1 MKSRSSILEAMAEV
15 LDELGYPKEVTKE
28 EVVSA
33 FCQVIDSN
41 PQLHNNYA
49 TSFWNDSCM
58 QEMEC
63 TNLSSMS

>member
-1 MKSRSSILEAMAEV
+1 MAEV
-15 LDELGYPKEVTKE
+15 LDELGYPREVTKE

-58 QEMEC
+58 QEMHGMHESLINVIGLIFDK
-63 TNLSSMS
+63 T